1 MATWIGEWMN
11 MMIFRNLRVH
21 HRTHIHENSA
31 HGSEKPDGI
40 HWDPKILVEKSTN
53 GWNVYEIHQCLM
65 KSIEINWQIY
75 VFLQSVDRFF
85 LKSFENVDIS
95 STKMSQGFLK
105 SVDRFFFWNVHL
117 NPLIHWNP
125 SRSIEISTPPC
136 LDLPQP
142 TGHRSAAPAA
152 SLASA
157 MLKIGGRSIQQ
168 QKIGGKSRGDSA
180 MFYLHVLLNMVKS
193 Y

>member
-1 MATWIGEWMN
+1 LIN
-11 MMIFRNLRVH
+11 LKIF
-21 HRTHIHENSA
+21 A
-31 HGSEKPDGI
+31 
-40 HWDPKILVEKSTN
+40 
-53 GWNVYEIHQCLM
+53 
-65 KSIEINWQIY
+65 
-75 VFLQSVDRFF
+75 
-85 LKSFENVDIS
+85 KSFGNVEL
-95 STKMSQGFLK
+95 Q
-105 SVDRFFFWNVHL
+105 
-117 NPLIHWNP
+117 
-125 SRSIEISTPPC
+125 TPPC

-157 MLKIGGRSIQQ
+157 ILKIPEGRSIQQ